1 MLAQGQLVD
10 CKGRHPAHA
19 VPVATIES
27 EPLWLLSEAPG
38 TGPLVATAIW
48 PELTCPL
55 HPRFLTCAALL
66 AASLFEAETEVPE
79 GK

>member
-1 MLAQGQLVD
+1 MD
-10 CKGRHPAHA
+10 CKGRRPPRA
-19 VPVATIES
+19 VPVATIQL
-27 EPLWLLSEAPG
+27 EPLWLLGEAPG
-38 TGPLVATAIW
+38 TGPLVATAVW
-48 PELTCPL
+48 SELTCPR

>member
-1 MLAQGQLVD
+1 M
-10 CKGRHPAHA
+10 
-19 VPVATIES
+19 PVATIQS

-38 TGPLVATAIW
+38 MGPLVATAVW
-48 PELTCPL
+48 PELTCPQ

>member
-10 CKGRHPAHA
+10 CKGRRPPRA
-19 VPVATIES
+19 VPVATIQS
-27 EPLWLLSEAPG
+27 EPLWLLGEAPG
-38 TGPLVATAIW
+38 TGLLVAPAIW
-48 PELTCPL
+48 PELTCPP
-55 HPRFLTCAALL
+55 HPRFLTSAALL